1 MKALILTSI
10 IMMMLSIIMLLVS
23 IPKLPY
29 VYYIVLRFIISI
41 TSILALLLFVISII
55 LEVASE
61 YYGKD
66 FYLFDTTMEDVIE
79 TYLGGMITP
88 LFVRIICSILLLG
101 GAILFNP
108 VVPFYLPKGIWVFID
123 LVVALLFVG
132 IITCGD
138 VEIIGIIL
146 ITWCMIMLWTSGIWK
161 DGIWGIVV
169 SVCGTGMGIL
179 VIIGYLFGGD
189 DFDDLR

>member
-55 LEVASE
+55 LEVALE

-66 FYLFDTTMEDVIE
+66 FYLFDTMEDVIE

-101 GAILFNP
+101 VAILFNP

-123 LVVALLFVG
+123 LVVALLFAG
-132 IITCGD
+132 IITCGA

-146 ITWCMIMLWTSGIWK
+146 ITWCMIMLWASGIWK
-161 DGIWGIVV
+161 DGIGGIVV
-169 SVCGTGMGIL
+169 SVYGTGMGIP
-179 VIIGYLFGGD
+179 VIIAYLFSGD
-189 DFDDLR
+189 DFR